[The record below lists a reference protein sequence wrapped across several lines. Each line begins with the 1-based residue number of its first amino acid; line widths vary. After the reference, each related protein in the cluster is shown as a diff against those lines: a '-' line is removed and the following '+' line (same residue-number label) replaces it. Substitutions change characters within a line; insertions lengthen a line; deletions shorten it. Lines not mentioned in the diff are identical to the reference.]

1 LTQPLRYSPG
11 ALAPDL
17 LRAGAGVLVCG
28 MIASVVDVDSWAFI
42 VFIGLAVVFAGFGA
56 LTLHRGRLRIL
67 VSADDVLAHPGAQC
81 LRWAALCGF
90 TLDYYSTRRDREGGW
105 MQLTLTDADGVR
117 LRVDSRLT
125 GFSELVAR
133 AVGAALDNSVQ
144 MTPTTLENLE
154 SLGIPLSSARAGER

>member
-1 LTQPLRYSPG
+1 MLEQKVQQAAAFGG
-11 ALAPDL
+11 APALELGGERTAD
-17 LRAGAGVLVCG
+17 VESLV
-28 MIASVVDVDSWAFI
+28 
-42 VFIGLAVVFAGFGA
+42 
-56 LTLHRGRLRIL
+56 TPIL
-67 VSADDVLAHPGAQC
+67 VAADDVLAHPGAQC
-81 LRWAALCGF
+81 LGWAALCGF

-154 SLGIPLSSARAGER
+154 SLGIPLLSARAGER